1 MAFTCTYSPAFKQID
16 ANCPHFC
23 IGTCT
28 GNKENPCIYK
38 HHKKCNHS
46 VFCDNENCK
55 FGHSV
60 SYTKR
65 MIINKIYDIYD
76 REFPEKCDEYKQ
88 SENHCS
94 RRMFCTNPNCEY
106 DHQLYMK
113 DREFILSIGNS
124 TVSDDQALQKFT
136 KKYASYL
143 NVPTEVQEES
153 WESFEIEED
162 KSDKS
167 KEPTPSPTSETLS
180 ATQTVP
186 SVSPMPVSFV
196 SLFKDDDTPNH
207 ITNEDNSDDMANTM
221 STLIKDISINTNKAN
236 EIREK
241 IAQMEEELAI
251 VLSKISSGKEQIR
264 DLAYKIAE

>member
-1 MAFTCTYSPAFKQID
+1 MASKQID

-28 GNKENPCIYK
+28 GNKEHPCIYK
-38 HHKKCNHS
+38 HHKKCDNS
-46 VFCDNENCK
+46 VFCAYENCK

-60 SYTKR
+60 SYVKR
-65 MIINKIYDIYD
+65 TIINQIYDIYD
-76 REFPEKCDEYKQ
+76 REYPAKCDEYNK
-88 SENHCS
+88 SENHCT

-106 DHQLYMK
+106 DHQLYMQ

-124 TVSDDQALQKFT
+124 TVTDDQALQKFN

-143 NVPTEVQEES
+143 NVQDQEES
-153 WESFEIEED
+153 WEIEED
-162 KSDKS
+162 KPKA
-167 KEPTPSPTSETLS
+167 PTPSPASETLS

-196 SLFKDDDTPNH
+196 SLFKNDDPPNH
-207 ITNEDNSDDMANTM
+207 LTTEDNSDDMANTM
-221 STLIKDISINTNKAN
+221 STLIKDVSINTNKAK

-251 VLSKISSGKEQIR
+251 VLSKISAGKEQIR